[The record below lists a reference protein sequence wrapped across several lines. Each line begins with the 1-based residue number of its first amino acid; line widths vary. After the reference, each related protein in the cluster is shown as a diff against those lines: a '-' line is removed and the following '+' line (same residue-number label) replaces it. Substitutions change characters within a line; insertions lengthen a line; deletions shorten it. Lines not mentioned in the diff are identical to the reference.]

1 MPNVPSALCVLVSM
15 LVAGGV
21 AHAAEPVV
29 PRDVLIEKSSPDLLP
44 MAKMRAAA
52 LKSLSLARPGAGAA
66 ALPTIEEVGDVDS
79 FARSVTWLGLT
90 QGYVTLTHGACPTPA
105 EADAPCV
112 ALNAAP
118 ATTSFSLEDIARVVL
133 PAKASNSLL
142 CHWFSPALTVTYQ
155 NTGGTP
161 VVARLNYNP
170 TLTVENEVLNDP
182 ALIDPTTGVAFGGKL
197 RTSMTA
203 SERFEV
209 PLAAGM
215 VLSSRERDT
224 ATCIAGFINKRTL
237 VGTFGLSEAQARQFF
252 RKKTTIRMNISGF
265 THYVDEANMVLGL
278 RIVGD

>member
-1 MPNVPSALCVLVSM
+1 MSNVPSVLCVLVS
-15 LVAGGV
+15 LFVAGGV

-29 PRDVLIEKSSPDLLP
+29 SRDVLIEKSSPDLLP
-44 MAKMRAAA
+44 LSKARGAA
-52 LKSLSLARPGAGAA
+52 LKSLALARPGVAAA
-66 ALPTIEEVGDVDS
+66 ALPTVEEVGDVDS
-79 FARSVTWLGLT
+79 FARNVTWLGLT
-90 QGYVTLTHGACPTPA
+90 QGYVTLTHAGCPTPA
-105 EADAPCV
+105 EADAPCI

-118 ATTSFSLEDIARVVL
+118 ATTSFALEDIARVVL

-142 CHWFSPALTVTYQ
+142 CHWFSPALSITYQ
-155 NTGGTP
+155 NPGSTP
-161 VVARLNYNP
+161 VVAKLNYNP

-215 VLSSRERDT
+215 VLNSRERDS

-265 THYVDEANMVLGL
+265 TQYVEEGSLVLGL